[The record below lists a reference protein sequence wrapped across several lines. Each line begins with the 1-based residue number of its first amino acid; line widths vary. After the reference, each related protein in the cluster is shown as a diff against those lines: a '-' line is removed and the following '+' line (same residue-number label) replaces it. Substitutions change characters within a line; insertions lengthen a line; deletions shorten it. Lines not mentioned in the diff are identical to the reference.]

1 MKYFVKLFVITFL
14 IFGTTNSFAEN
25 NKIVYIDMNKILS
38 TSKAGITAEEELTN
52 EHKAKLAIFKKVE
65 EEMKK
70 EEIDLI
76 SKRNVMKREEF
87 DKKIRL
93 LQDKAQKYQSERKA
107 WFDEISEKRNKARN
121 EVLKHLDPIL
131 EEYFKT
137 NKISLMLFK
146 GSVAIGVNELDIS
159 DTIIKKLNE
168 KLPSVK
174 LN

>member
-93 LQDKAQKYQSERKA
+93 LQDKSQEYQSERKA
-107 WFDEISEKRNKARN
+107 WFDEISEKRK
-121 EVLKHLDPIL
+121 
-131 EEYFKT
+131 
-137 NKISLMLFK
+137 
-146 GSVAIGVNELDIS
+146 
-159 DTIIKKLNE
+159 
-168 KLPSVK
+168 
-174 LN
+174 